1 MLYSISLFYF
11 MLCLY
16 YASADTKSTYDI
28 PTIRY
33 TNTCEYIYKYIHTHM
48 TSHHITSHHN
58 AVHNIM
64 LHIYHNVCTGCMD
77 IICVHYNIKC
87 IYTVEIN
94 K

>member
-33 TNTCEYIYKYIHTHM
+33 TNTCEYIYIHTHM
-48 TSHHITSHHN
+48 TSHHITSQ
-58 AVHNIM
+58 
-64 LHIYHNVCTGCMD
+64 CGT
-77 IICVHYNIKC
+77 
-87 IYTVEIN
+87 
-94 K
+94 